1 MQAYDF
7 LDTVLSKYEEKDFY
21 WLANHY
27 SKQVLDYYNIDVV
40 KCESNLRTK
49 VTNNDPDFKK
59 INLIVAKNNAAY
71 GIVVG
76 EQNKSGDKKYYEDN
90 IYAFK
95 EDGEWVFCFS
105 DEFYNAKAKTEPET
119 REELLKMYPE
129 LEQESDI
136 TETTVETITQE
147 HTEMEADTT
156 TEAPAGDQT
165 EKPSEENGEGGAV
178 SESVS
183 CLGGTVIVELDSYDA
198 TNNIV
203 TLKVTNNNDME
214 ITTFGL
220 PTAVIDGKSVAL
232 NDFDNM
238 SSHSVVIQPGSF
250 TTIEYVIDGA
260 FFDHGGKINGK
271 FHILNPSLNDCSYSL
286 EISF

>member
-1 MQAYDF
+1 MICNNCGKTIRDRSAFCEFCGSKQMVYMPEDA
-7 LDTVLSKYEEKDFY
+7 TVVQQNNIKYEDPYVQFGEPFY
-21 WLANHY
+21 
-27 SKQVLDYYNIDVV
+27 D
-40 KCESNLRTK
+40 T
-49 VTNNDPDFKK
+49 TNNDNLNDYKDNNSKKK
-59 INLIVAKNNAAY
+59 IMIVLGTLIGVLVIAIAILIVMIIK
-71 GIVVG
+71 
-76 EQNKSGDKKYYEDN
+76 KDDDKE
-90 IYAFK
+90 ISTQAQ
-95 EDGEWVFCFS
+95 V
-105 DEFYNAKAKTEPET
+105 
-119 REELLKMYPE
+119 
-129 LEQESDI
+129 
-136 TETTVETITQE
+136 ETTTEITTQLQTENTTEATTQE

-156 TEAPAGDQT
+156 TETPAGEQT

-250 TTIEYVIDGA
+250 TTIEYVIDGS

-271 FHILNPSLNDCSYSL
+271 FHIMNPSLNDCSYSL

>member
-1 MQAYDF
+1 MICNNCGKTIRDGSAFCEFCGSKQIVYMPEDA
-7 LDTVLSKYEEKDFY
+7 TVVQQNNMKYEDPYVQFGEPFY
-21 WLANHY
+21 DN
-27 SKQVLDYYNIDVV
+27 
-40 KCESNLRTK
+40 
-49 VTNNDPDFKK
+49 TNNDNLNDYKDNNSKKK
-59 INLIVAKNNAAY
+59 IMIVLGTLIGVLVIAIAILIVMIIKNDD
-71 GIVVG
+71 
-76 EQNKSGDKKYYEDN
+76 DKE
-90 IYAFK
+90 ISTQAQ
-95 EDGEWVFCFS
+95 V
-105 DEFYNAKAKTEPET
+105 
-119 REELLKMYPE
+119 
-129 LEQESDI
+129 
-136 TETTVETITQE
+136 ETTTEITTQLQTENTTEATTQE

-156 TEAPAGDQT
+156 TEAPAGEQT

-250 TTIEYVIDGA
+250 TTIEYVIDGS

-271 FHILNPSLNDCSYSL
+271 FHIMNPSLNDCSYSL